1 MTRAALAAISIM
13 AATGIFAQQE
23 TAAPLHPIESD
34 SIYLMDFFWHGV
46 QEKAMKTATTT
57 PARASAV
64 ETASPSRIAEMERQ
78 WNTALDSLDILGE
91 GPDCSLGRSLRLFR
105 QSYALNLLTGQAKY
119 MDLAEHVLMNSILPR
134 WQSEVPGADKDEATR
149 LLRTINQMAYSTS
162 GSDIYANMLMRT
174 NAHIRTG
181 KLDLF
186 LRSVNSS
193 PWYNETTISVAGNN
207 DPIEMPDVDSLNV
220 YQKIIHHDSTAQRQ
234 SCEASLHLRIPVWA
248 TGETPLPN
256 FSASVPRKAN
266 VQVMVN
272 GTALG
277 RSATKDGYAVI
288 TRKWAVGDLVTVRIP
303 TPIMRLSRTGS
314 PDSIAL
320 QRGPFVYYYIGA
332 GPDDSIS
339 RSGTVSHQFSRT
351 DNAVVL
357 GGVLNGGENR
367 FYALPYYREGEKGKL
382 FMPAK

>member
-1 MTRAALAAISIM
+1 MTRTALAAISIM
-13 AATGIFAQQE
+13 AATGMLAQQE
-23 TAAPLHPIESD
+23 TTAPLRPVESD
-34 SIYLMDFFWHGV
+34 SIYFMDFFWHGV
-46 QEKAMKTATTT
+46 QEKALKTVTTT
-57 PARASAV
+57 PARPYV
-64 ETASPSRIAEMERQ
+64 TETLSPSRIAEMERL
-78 WNTALDSLDILGE
+78 WDTTLDSLDILGE
-91 GPDCSLGRSLRLFR
+91 SPDCSLGRSLRLFR

-119 MDLAEHVLMNSILPR
+119 MDLAEHVLTNSILPR
-134 WQSEVPGADKDEATR
+134 WESEAPGADKDEATR
-149 LLRTINQMAYSTS
+149 LLRTVNKMAYSTS
-162 GSDIYANMLMRT
+162 GSNIYANMLMRT
-174 NAHIRTG
+174 NAHIKTG

-207 DPIEMPDVDSLNV
+207 DPIEMPDVDSPNI
-220 YQKIIHHDSTAQRQ
+220 YQKIIHHDSTSQHPP
-234 SCEASLHLRIPVWA
+234 CEASLHLRIPMWA

-256 FSASVPRKAN
+256 FNASVPRKAN

-277 RSATKDGYAVI
+277 RPSAKDGYIVI

-303 TPIMRLSRTGS
+303 TPIMRLASSGR

-320 QRGPFVYYYIGA
+320 QRGPFVYYYVGA

-357 GGVLNGGENR
+357 SGVLYGSENR